1 MPRNF
6 YELVW
11 IFIIYAFI
19 GWCTEVSYAAL
30 DRGIFVNRGFLNG
43 PYCPIYGCGVVIV
56 VAVLTPLKDNLLIL
70 FIGSFLLTSI
80 LEYITGYLLEKVFHN
95 QWWDYSDKPFNIHGY
110 VCLKFSIYWGLACT
124 FIMDVLHPIIY
135 KGITLMPHIVGM
147 ILICIIMTVFF
158 VDCGIT
164 VATILK
170 FNKRLKVMDEMA
182 ERIHKLSDEIGENI
196 YENVTDIV
204 EKSEEFQETHAE
216 LLDKLAETKD
226 NLMEIP
232 GSAKEKIVDTTGAAK
247 EKIAETTGAA
257 KDKIAETTGTAKDK
271 IAETT
276 GTAKDKIAETTGAA
290 KDKIAETTG
299 AAKDKIAE
307 TTGAAKNKITGT
319 TETARERIAE
329 TTGTAKEKITDTA
342 ANAKLAISENIM
354 EAKSSFEAKKNAWT
368 EKSEEWKKN
377 REKQKAELSELS
389 EKYEHLFEEKNFGF
403 RRLMKAF
410 PDMKSRE
417 NDKTLTELKKHF
429 HLDKPEQ
436 K

>member
-1 MPRNF
+1 MPQNC

-216 LLDKLAETKD
+216 LLDKLAET
-226 NLMEIP
+226 
-232 GSAKEKIVDTTGAAK
+232 
-247 EKIAETTGAA
+247 TGAA
-257 KDKIAETTGTAKDK
+257 KDKIAETTGT
-271 IAETT
+271 
-276 GTAKDKIAETTGAA
+276 
-290 KDKIAETTG
+290 
-299 AAKDKIAE
+299 
-307 TTGAAKNKITGT
+307 AKNKITGT

-342 ANAKLAISENIM
+342 ANAKLAIAENIM

-389 EKYEHLFEEKNFGF
+389 EKYEHIFEEKNFGF

-417 NDKTLTELKKHF
+417 NDKTLTEFKKHF

>member
-1 MPRNF
+1 MPHKC

-56 VAVLTPLKDNLLIL
+56 VAVLTPLKENLLIL

-135 KGITLMPHIVGM
+135 KGITLMPHIPGV
-147 ILICIIMTVFF
+147 ILLCIIMTVFF

-204 EKSEEFQETHAE
+204 EKSEEFQKTHAE

-232 GSAKEKIVDTTGAAK
+232 GSAKEKIT
-247 EKIAETTGAA
+247 ETTGAA
-257 KDKIAETTGTAKDK
+257 KDKIVETTGTAKDK
-271 IAETT
+271 IA
-276 GTAKDKIAETTGAA
+276 GTTGAA
-290 KDKIAETTG
+290 KDKITGTTG
-299 AAKDKIAE
+299 AAKDKFAE
-307 TTGAAKNKITGT
+307 TA
-319 TETARERIAE
+319 
-329 TTGTAKEKITDTA
+329 GTAKEKITDTA
-342 ANAKLAISENIM
+342 ANARLVLEENIM

-377 REKQKAELSELS
+377 RERQKAELSELS

-403 RRLMKAF
+403 KRLMKAF

-417 NDKTLTELKKHF
+417 NDKTLTEFKKHF

>member
-1 MPRNF
+1 MEENMPQNC

-196 YENVTDIV
+196 YENVTDIM
-204 EKSEEFQETHAE
+204 EKSGAVSYTH
-216 LLDKLAETKD
+216 LTLPTK
-226 NLMEIP
+226 
-232 GSAKEKIVDTTGAAK
+232 A
-247 EKIAETTGAA
+247 
-257 KDKIAETTGTAKDK
+257 
-271 IAETT
+271 
-276 GTAKDKIAETTGAA
+276 
-290 KDKIAETTG
+290 
-299 AAKDKIAE
+299 
-307 TTGAAKNKITGT
+307 
-319 TETARERIAE
+319 
-329 TTGTAKEKITDTA
+329 
-342 ANAKLAISENIM
+342 
-354 EAKSSFEAKKNAWT
+354 
-368 EKSEEWKKN
+368 
-377 REKQKAELSELS
+377 
-389 EKYEHLFEEKNFGF
+389 
-403 RRLMKAF
+403 
-410 PDMKSRE
+410 
-417 NDKTLTELKKHF
+417 
-429 HLDKPEQ
+429 
-436 K
+436 

>member
-1 MPRNF
+1 MPHNF

-56 VAVLTPLKDNLLIL
+56 VAVLTPLKENLLIL

-135 KGITLMPHIVGM
+135 KGITLMPHIPGV
-147 ILICIIMTVFF
+147 ILLCIIMTVFF

-204 EKSEEFQETHAE
+204 EKSEEFQKTHAE

-232 GSAKEKIVDTTGAAK
+232 GSAKEKIT
-247 EKIAETTGAA
+247 ETTGAA
-257 KDKIAETTGTAKDK
+257 KDKIVETTGTAKDK
-271 IAETT
+271 IA
-276 GTAKDKIAETTGAA
+276 GTTGAA
-290 KDKIAETTG
+290 KDKITGTTS
-299 AAKDKIAE
+299 AAKDKF
-307 TTGAAKNKITGT
+307 TD
-319 TETARERIAE
+319 TA
-329 TTGTAKEKITDTA
+329 GTAKEKITDTA
-342 ANAKLAISENIM
+342 ANARLVLEENIM

-377 REKQKAELSELS
+377 RERQKAELSELS

-403 RRLMKAF
+403 KRLMKAF

-417 NDKTLTELKKHF
+417 NDKTLTEFKKHF